1 MVITKEQNG
10 TSLTLKPEGRLDAV
24 TAPLLEEELNR
35 SLAGVTDLIFDFN
48 KLEYLSSAG
57 FRALIIA
64 YKMMLG
70 NGSIKVINANELVR
84 EAFDVTHVS
93 DIISI
98 V

>member
-1 MVITKEQNG
+1 MVITKEQNS
-10 TSLTLKPEGRLDAV
+10 TSLTLKPDGRLDAV

-35 SLAGVTDLIFDFN
+35 SLAGVTDLTFDFD
-48 KLEYLSSAG
+48 KLEYISSAG

>member
-35 SLAGVTDLIFDFN
+35 SLAGVTDLTFDFN
-48 KLEYLSSAG
+48 KLEYISSAG
-57 FRALIIA
+57 FRSLIIA

>member
-35 SLAGVTDLIFDFN
+35 SLAGVTDLTFDFN

>member
-35 SLAGVTDLIFDFN
+35 SLAGVTDLTFDFN
-48 KLEYLSSAG
+48 QLEYLSSAG